1 MGKSIVIASG
11 KGGVGKTFVAVN
23 LALALAGIGKR
34 TILVDADITM
44 ANVLIVM
51 GIERAPI
58 NLQNV
63 LSGDASVRDAMYEGP
78 LKLKYVPSGLSHEK
92 ISREQNFER
101 IKDAIKEL
109 ETLSDFVIID
119 SPPGLGADAQ
129 AVLSSAKEVLL
140 VLNPDPSSLAGAIKV
155 KNFAVKKGCNAT
167 GIVINRV
174 TGDKSEIKKGDLETI
189 LALKSIAEIA
199 EDPEVRKASALQEP
213 LVLKNPSSQAARAIT
228 KLAYTIAGEAF
239 SEEPKVKKGFLQS
252 LVDALTGRR

>member
-1 MGKSIVIASG
+1 
-11 KGGVGKTFVAVN
+11 
-23 LALALAGIGKR
+23 
-34 TILVDADITM
+34 
-44 ANVLIVM
+44 
-51 GIERAPI
+51 
-58 NLQNV
+58 
-63 LSGDASVRDAMYEGP
+63 
-78 LKLKYVPSGLSHEK
+78 
-92 ISREQNFER
+92 
-101 IKDAIKEL
+101 
-109 ETLSDFVIID
+109 
-119 SPPGLGADAQ
+119 
-129 AVLSSAKEVLL
+129 